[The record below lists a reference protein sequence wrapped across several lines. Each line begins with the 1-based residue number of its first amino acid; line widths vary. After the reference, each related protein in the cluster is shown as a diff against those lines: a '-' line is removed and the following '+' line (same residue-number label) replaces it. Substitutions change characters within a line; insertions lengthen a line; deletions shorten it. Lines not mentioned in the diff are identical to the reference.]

1 MVVVFANKQP
11 DAWATL
17 VWAIVRAGF
26 VVDGSWPVETEM
38 GNRSRAHGSAALASS
53 VWLVCR
59 KRPDDAVPGWD
70 NRVLEEMEGNIAKH
84 LREFWDAG
92 IKGPD
97 FVWAATGPALEA
109 YSKHPVVKKANEPD
123 QLMTVS
129 EFLKHVRRMVVDFA
143 VGRVLPHDG
152 DADVV
157 TGLDNPTIYYLLHRA
172 YFGFGEAP
180 AGAAILY
187 AVSCDLRDSDLVS
200 KYDLLAHAGKSEP
213 DEEETEDEGGD
224 DGETGSGGM
233 VKLKQWSQRKRES
246 MGDPGPHGEPAPMID
261 HVHRLM
267 HYWDN
272 GDVTKVNEHLD
283 ANRLRKNPL
292 FAQLLQALIE
302 MSPADSKE
310 KTLLE
315 KLSNHIGAKGA
326 LAERKRPEEK
336 QLRLKKM

>member
-1 MVVVFANKQP
+1 
-11 DAWATL
+11 
-17 VWAIVRAGF
+17 
-26 VVDGSWPVETEM
+26 
-38 GNRSRAHGSAALASS
+38 
-53 VWLVCR
+53 
-59 KRPDDAVPGWD
+59 
-70 NRVLEEMEGNIAKH
+70 
-84 LREFWDAG
+84 
-92 IKGPD
+92 
-97 FVWAATGPALEA
+97 
-109 YSKHPVVKKANEPD
+109 
-123 QLMTVS
+123 VS

-143 VGRVLPHDG
+143 VGRVLTHDS
-152 DADVV
+152 DTDTA
-157 TGLDNPTIYYLLHRA
+157 TGLDNPTTYYLLHRS
-172 YFGFGEAP
+172 YFGLGEAP

-200 KYDLLAHAGKSEP
+200 KHDLLVHAGKVEL
-213 DEEETEDEGGD
+213 DEEETEDESGD
-224 DGETGSGGM
+224 EEEAGSGGM
-233 VKLKQWSQRKRES
+233 VRLKQWSQRKRES
-246 MGDPGPHGEPAPMID
+246 MGNPGPHGEPAPMID

-267 HYWDN
+267 HYWDK

-326 LAERKRPEEK
+326 LVERKPPEDK